1 MQNPGV
7 VSRIDRMLA
16 DALQRAGYSGHGIT
30 LVIAVSGGPD
40 SSALLYS
47 LYRLSDIHHLNLH
60 VAHLNHDTRGEETE
74 QDAKFVADLARQLD
88 LPSTIQKEDPLT
100 YQRKQR
106 ISSFEQVTREMRYS
120 FLYRVAQAQGA
131 SAVAVGHTADDQ
143 AETVLEH
150 ILRGSGLHGL
160 KGMTEV
166 SPWPWPPHADG
177 VSVLRPLLAA
187 AKQETAAYCRELG
200 RDFRQ
205 DSENNSP
212 KFTRNR
218 VRQELLP
225 LLAANYNPR
234 VTDALIRL
242 SHIAA
247 LDLDYLERECDR
259 LWPDVASEETAS
271 SDSQSIRFDRLA
283 LNALHPAL
291 QRQFLRKG
299 FVQMVGDARRLEE
312 SHLAGISTILR
323 ENRAGF
329 RLSLPRGLWLHG
341 TYDAVVLSGSVS
353 LTCPLPT
360 IEGEHR
366 IDLPNSIGTAIV
378 TRIGNWQVKTELVP
392 EYSQIEYGQKNTFV
406 PAELTAFLDAGSLR
420 NGVWVRTRQPGDRFK
435 PLGMHREK
443 KLQDFFTDSKVPRDW
458 RDRIPLLVSGQGIAW
473 VVGHRIAEWAKV
485 DAGKA
490 GETTVLRIDFC
501 ELSLNAEGH

>member
-16 DALQRAGYSGHGIT
+16 DALQKAGYSGHGIT

-40 SSALLYS
+40 STALLYS
-47 LYRLSDIHHLNLH
+47 LYRLSDIHQLNLH

-166 SPWPWPPHADG
+166 SPWPWPPNADG

-205 DSENNSP
+205 DSENNST

-225 LLAANYNPR
+225 LLAADYNPR

-242 SHIAA
+242 SHIAT
-247 LDLDYLERECDR
+247 LDLDYLELECDR
-259 LWPDVASEETAS
+259 LWPNVASEETAS
-271 SDSQSIRFDRLA
+271 PGSHGIRFDRPA

-291 QRQFLRKG
+291 QRQLLRKG
-299 FVQMVGDARRLEE
+299 FVQMVGDARRLGE

-329 RLSLPRGLWLHG
+329 RLSLPQGLWLHG
-341 TYDAVVLSGSVS
+341 THDAVVLSGSVS

-366 IDLPNSIGTAIV
+366 IDQTLPVHSA
-378 TRIGNWQVKTELVP
+378 L
-392 EYSQIEYGQKNTFV
+392 
-406 PAELTAFLDAGSLR
+406 
-420 NGVWVRTRQPGDRFK
+420 
-435 PLGMHREK
+435 
-443 KLQDFFTDSKVPRDW
+443 
-458 RDRIPLLVSGQGIAW
+458 
-473 VVGHRIAEWAKV
+473 
-485 DAGKA
+485 
-490 GETTVLRIDFC
+490 
-501 ELSLNAEGH
+501 